1 MHKKIK
7 YIILILIM
15 LTLSGCYNYKEL
27 NDSAI
32 VSAISIDINDNKTD
46 KYTVGVQIM
55 NAKKKENTNVSEI
68 AFYEANGASIYDAL
82 GEIVLSSPKE
92 LYLGHMEVVVLG
104 EELLKQKDPLEYLD
118 FFMRDSSAEKDAVV
132 IVAKENKAKNILKVI
147 TPLETIPSQNLKAS
161 LFNSANLSGTTNII
175 TLDELVSN
183 LMDKGKESVLPAVIL
198 TGSVKKGESQDN
210 IKDSDPDV
218 RIIFDNLAV
227 LKNSKLIG
235 YLNENESFG
244 YNIVSADAKN
254 TYVKIKCDDEN
265 FATLEITSLKTN
277 EEISFKNKKPNVT
290 INTSAKT
297 NITEYNCKMNFIND
311 DELIND
317 IQKKAE
323 KRIKHLINLF
333 LEKSYGKY
341 KSDTMYYGSMF
352 YKEKEKQM
360 KSYGYTNKT
369 IKNDITF
376 NVNVNVKTDSSGLT
390 LKSVKQEE

>member
-1 MHKKIK
+1 MLKKIK
-7 YIILILIM
+7 YIILILIII
-15 LTLSGCYNYKEL
+15 TLSGCYNYKEL

-46 KYTVGVQIM
+46 KYTIGVQIM

-68 AFYEANGASIYDAL
+68 AFYEADGATIYDAL
-82 GEIVLSSPKE
+82 GQIVLSSPKE

-104 EELLKQKDPLEYLD
+104 EELLKKKDPLEYLD
-118 FFMRDSSAEKDAVV
+118 FFMRDSRAEKDAVV
-132 IVAKENKAKNILKVI
+132 IVAKEDNAKNILKVI

-183 LMDKGKESVLPAVIL
+183 LMEEGKESVLPAVVL
-198 TGSVKKGESQDN
+198 TGSVKEGESQDN

-218 RIIFDNLAV
+218 RIKFDNLAV
-227 LKNSKLIG
+227 LKNGKLIG

-244 YNIVSADAKN
+244 FNIVTADAKN
-254 TYVKIKCDDEN
+254 TYVKIKCDNEN

-290 INTSAKT
+290 IKTSAKT
-297 NITEYNCKMNFIND
+297 NIIEYNCKMNFIND
-311 DELIND
+311 DKLIGE
-317 IQKKAE
+317 IEKKAE
-323 KRIKHLINLF
+323 KRIERLINSF
-333 LEKSYGKY
+333 LEKSYNEY
-341 KSDTMYYGSMF
+341 QTDTLHYGSVF

-360 KSYGYTNKT
+360 KKHGYTNKT
-369 IKNDITF
+369 IKKDITF
-376 NVNVNVKTDSSGLT
+376 NVNADVKVDGSGLT
-390 LKSVKQEE
+390 LKSVN

>member
-1 MHKKIK
+1 MLKKTK
-7 YIILILIM
+7 YIILILIII
-15 LTLSGCYNYKEL
+15 TLSGCYNYKEL

-68 AFYEANGASIYDAL
+68 AFYEADGATIYDAL
-82 GEIVLSSPKE
+82 GQIVLSSPKE

-104 EELLKQKDPLEYLD
+104 EELLKKKDPLEYLD
-118 FFMRDSSAEKDAVV
+118 FFMRDSRAEKDAVV
-132 IVAKENKAKNILKVI
+132 IVAKEDNAKNILKVI

-183 LMDKGKESVLPAVIL
+183 LMEEGKESVLPAVVL
-198 TGSVKKGESQDN
+198 TGSAKEGESQDN

-218 RIIFDNLAV
+218 RIKFDNLAV
-227 LKNSKLIG
+227 LKNGKLIG

-244 YNIVSADAKN
+244 FNIVTADAKN
-254 TYVKIKCDDEN
+254 TYVKIKCDNEN

-290 INTSAKT
+290 IKTSAKT

-311 DELIND
+311 DKLIGE
-317 IQKKAE
+317 IEKKAE
-323 KRIKHLINLF
+323 KRIERLINSF
-333 LEKSYGKY
+333 LEKSYNEY
-341 KSDTMYYGSMF
+341 QTDTLHYGSVF

-360 KSYGYTNKT
+360 KKYGYTNKT
-369 IKNDITF
+369 IKKDITF
-376 NVNVNVKTDSSGLT
+376 NVDADVKVDGSGLT
-390 LKSVKQEE
+390 LKSVN

>member
-1 MHKKIK
+1 MLKKIK
-7 YIILILIM
+7 YIILILIII
-15 LTLSGCYNYKEL
+15 TLSGCYNYKEL

-46 KYTVGVQIM
+46 KYTIGVQIM

-68 AFYEANGASIYDAL
+68 AFYEADGATIYDAL
-82 GEIVLSSPKE
+82 GQIVLSSPKE

-104 EELLKQKDPLEYLD
+104 EELLKKKDPLEYLD
-118 FFMRDSSAEKDAVV
+118 FFMRDSRAEKDAVV
-132 IVAKENKAKNILKVI
+132 IVAKEDNAKNILKVI

-183 LMDKGKESVLPAVIL
+183 LMEEGKESVLPAVVL
-198 TGSVKKGESQDN
+198 TGSAKEGESQDN

-218 RIIFDNLAV
+218 RIKFDNLAV
-227 LKNSKLIG
+227 LKNGKLIG

-244 YNIVSADAKN
+244 FNIVTADAKN
-254 TYVKIKCDDEN
+254 TYIKIKCDNEN

-290 INTSAKT
+290 IKTSAKT
-297 NITEYNCKMNFIND
+297 NIIEYNCKMNFIND
-311 DELIND
+311 DKLIGE
-317 IQKKAE
+317 IEKKAE
-323 KRIKHLINLF
+323 KRIERLINSF
-333 LEKSYGKY
+333 LEKSYNEY
-341 KSDTMYYGSMF
+341 QTDTLHYGSVF

-360 KSYGYTNKT
+360 KKHGYTNKT
-369 IKNDITF
+369 IKKDITF
-376 NVNVNVKTDSSGLT
+376 NVNADVKVDGNGLT
-390 LKSVKQEE
+390 LKSVN

>member
-1 MHKKIK
+1 MLKKIK
-7 YIILILIM
+7 YIILILIII
-15 LTLSGCYNYKEL
+15 TLSGCYNYKEL

-46 KYTVGVQIM
+46 KYTIGVQIM

-68 AFYEANGASIYDAL
+68 AFYEADGATIYDAL
-82 GEIVLSSPKE
+82 GQIVLSSPKE

-104 EELLKQKDPLEYLD
+104 EELLKKKEPLEYLD

-132 IVAKENKAKNILKVI
+132 IVAKEDNAKNILKVI

-183 LMDKGKESVLPAVIL
+183 LMEEGKESVLPAVVL
-198 TGSVKKGESQDN
+198 TGSAKEGESQDN

-218 RIIFDNLAV
+218 RIKFDNLAV
-227 LKNSKLIG
+227 LKNGKLIG

-244 YNIVSADAKN
+244 FNIVTADAKN
-254 TYVKIKCDDEN
+254 TYIKIKCDNEN

-290 INTSAKT
+290 IKTSAKT
-297 NITEYNCKMNFIND
+297 NIIEYNCKMNFIND
-311 DELIND
+311 DKLIGE
-317 IQKKAE
+317 IEKKAE
-323 KRIKHLINLF
+323 KRIERLINSF
-333 LEKSYGKY
+333 LEKSYNKY
-341 KSDTMYYGSMF
+341 QTDTLHYGSVF

-360 KSYGYTNKT
+360 KKHGYTNKT
-369 IKNDITF
+369 IKKDITF
-376 NVNVNVKTDSSGLT
+376 NVNADVKVDGNGLT
-390 LKSVKQEE
+390 LKSVN

>member
-1 MHKKIK
+1 MLKKIK
-7 YIILILIM
+7 YIILILIII
-15 LTLSGCYNYKEL
+15 TLSGCYNYKEL

-46 KYTVGVQIM
+46 KYTIGVQIM

-68 AFYEANGASIYDAL
+68 AFYEADGATIYDAL
-82 GEIVLSSPKE
+82 GQIVLSSPKE

-104 EELLKQKDPLEYLD
+104 EELLKKKEPLEYLD

-132 IVAKENKAKNILKVI
+132 IVAKEDNAKNILKVI

-175 TLDELVSN
+175 TMDELVSN
-183 LMDKGKESVLPAVIL
+183 LMEEGKESVLPAVVL
-198 TGSVKKGESQDN
+198 TGSAKEGESQDN

-218 RIIFDNLAV
+218 RIKFDNLAV
-227 LKNSKLIG
+227 LKNGKLIG

-244 YNIVSADAKN
+244 FNIVTADAKN
-254 TYVKIKCDDEN
+254 TYIKIKCDNEN

-290 INTSAKT
+290 IKTSAKT
-297 NITEYNCKMNFIND
+297 NIIEYNCKMNFIND
-311 DELIND
+311 DKLIGE
-317 IQKKAE
+317 IEKKAE
-323 KRIKHLINLF
+323 KRIERLINSF
-333 LEKSYGKY
+333 LEKSYNEY
-341 KSDTMYYGSMF
+341 QTDTLHYGSVF

-360 KSYGYTNKT
+360 KKHGYTNKT
-369 IKNDITF
+369 IKKDITF
-376 NVNVNVKTDSSGLT
+376 NVNADVKVDGNGLT
-390 LKSVKQEE
+390 LKSVN

>member
-1 MHKKIK
+1 MLKKTK
-7 YIILILIM
+7 YIILILIII
-15 LTLSGCYNYKEL
+15 TLSGCYNYKEL

-46 KYTVGVQIM
+46 KYTIGVQIM

-68 AFYEANGASIYDAL
+68 AFYEADGATIYDAL
-82 GEIVLSSPKE
+82 GQIVLSSPKE

-104 EELLKQKDPLEYLD
+104 EELLKKKDPLEYLD
-118 FFMRDSSAEKDAVV
+118 FFMRDSRAEKDAVV
-132 IVAKENKAKNILKVI
+132 IVAKEDNAKNILKVI

-183 LMDKGKESVLPAVIL
+183 LMEEGKESVLPAVVL
-198 TGSVKKGESQDN
+198 TGSAKEGESQDN

-218 RIIFDNLAV
+218 RIKFDNLAV
-227 LKNSKLIG
+227 LKNGKLIG

-244 YNIVSADAKN
+244 FNIVTADAKN
-254 TYVKIKCDDEN
+254 TYVKIKCDNEN

-290 INTSAKT
+290 IKTSAKT
-297 NITEYNCKMNFIND
+297 NIIEYNCKMNFIND
-311 DELIND
+311 DKLIGE
-317 IQKKAE
+317 IEKKAE
-323 KRIKHLINLF
+323 KRIERLINSF
-333 LEKSYGKY
+333 LEKSYNEY
-341 KSDTMYYGSMF
+341 QTDTLHYGSVF

-360 KSYGYTNKT
+360 KKYGYTNKT
-369 IKNDITF
+369 IKKDITF
-376 NVNVNVKTDSSGLT
+376 NVNADVKVDGNGLT
-390 LKSVKQEE
+390 LKSVN

>member
-1 MHKKIK
+1 MLKKIK
-7 YIILILIM
+7 YIILILIII
-15 LTLSGCYNYKEL
+15 TLSGCYNYKEL

-46 KYTVGVQIM
+46 KYTIGVQIM

-68 AFYEANGASIYDAL
+68 AFYEADGATIYDAL
-82 GEIVLSSPKE
+82 GQIVLSSPKE

-104 EELLKQKDPLEYLD
+104 EELLKKKDPLEYLD
-118 FFMRDSSAEKDAVV
+118 FFMRDSRAEKDAVV
-132 IVAKENKAKNILKVI
+132 IVAKEDNAKNILKVI

-183 LMDKGKESVLPAVIL
+183 LMEEGKESVLPAVVL
-198 TGSVKKGESQDN
+198 TGSAKEGESQDN

-218 RIIFDNLAV
+218 RIKFDNLAV
-227 LKNSKLIG
+227 LKNGKLIG

-244 YNIVSADAKN
+244 FNIVTADAKN
-254 TYVKIKCDDEN
+254 TYIKIKCDNEN

-290 INTSAKT
+290 IKTSAKT
-297 NITEYNCKMNFIND
+297 NIIEYNCKMNFIND
-311 DELIND
+311 DKLIGE
-317 IQKKAE
+317 IEKKAE
-323 KRIKHLINLF
+323 KRIERLINSF
-333 LEKSYGKY
+333 LEKSYNEY
-341 KSDTMYYGSMF
+341 QTDTLHYGSVF

-360 KSYGYTNKT
+360 KKYGYTNKT
-369 IKNDITF
+369 IKKDITF
-376 NVNVNVKTDSSGLT
+376 NVNADVKVDGNGLT
-390 LKSVKQEE
+390 LKSVN

>member
-1 MHKKIK
+1 MLKKIK
-7 YIILILIM
+7 YIILILIII
-15 LTLSGCYNYKEL
+15 TLSGCYNYKEL

-46 KYTVGVQIM
+46 KYTIGVQIM

-68 AFYEANGASIYDAL
+68 AFYEADGATIYDAL
-82 GEIVLSSPKE
+82 GQIVLSSPKE

-104 EELLKQKDPLEYLD
+104 EELLKKKEPLEYLD

-132 IVAKENKAKNILKVI
+132 IVAKEDNAKNILKVI

-183 LMDKGKESVLPAVIL
+183 LMEEGKESVLPAVVL
-198 TGSVKKGESQDN
+198 TGSAKEGESQDN

-218 RIIFDNLAV
+218 RIKFDNLAV
-227 LKNSKLIG
+227 LKNGKLIG

-244 YNIVSADAKN
+244 FNIVTADAKN
-254 TYVKIKCDDEN
+254 TYIKIKCDNEN

-290 INTSAKT
+290 IKTSAKT
-297 NITEYNCKMNFIND
+297 NIIEYNCKMNFIND
-311 DELIND
+311 DKLIGE
-317 IQKKAE
+317 IEKKAE
-323 KRIKHLINLF
+323 KRIERLINSF
-333 LEKSYGKY
+333 LEKSYNEY
-341 KSDTMYYGSMF
+341 QTDTLHYGSVF

-360 KSYGYTNKT
+360 KKHGYTNKT
-369 IKNDITF
+369 IKKDITF
-376 NVNVNVKTDSSGLT
+376 NVNADVKVDGNGLT
-390 LKSVKQEE
+390 LKSVN

>member
-1 MHKKIK
+1 
-7 YIILILIM
+7 
-15 LTLSGCYNYKEL
+15 
-27 NDSAI
+27 
-32 VSAISIDINDNKTD
+32 
-46 KYTVGVQIM
+46 M

-68 AFYEANGASIYDAL
+68 AFYEADGATIYDAL
-82 GEIVLSSPKE
+82 GQIVLSSPKE

-104 EELLKQKDPLEYLD
+104 EELLKKKDPLEYLD

-132 IVAKENKAKNILKVI
+132 IVAKEDEAKNILKVI

-183 LMDKGKESVLPAVIL
+183 LMEEGKESVLPAVVL
-198 TGSVKKGESQDN
+198 TGSAKEGESQDN

-218 RIIFDNLAV
+218 RIKFDNLAV
-227 LKNSKLIG
+227 LKNGKLIG

-244 YNIVSADAKN
+244 FNIVTADAKN
-254 TYVKIKCDDEN
+254 TYVKIKCDNEN

-290 INTSAKT
+290 IKTSAKT

-311 DELIND
+311 DKLIGE
-317 IQKKAE
+317 IEKKAE
-323 KRIKHLINLF
+323 KRIERLINSF
-333 LEKSYGKY
+333 LEKSYNEY
-341 KSDTMYYGSMF
+341 QTDTLHYGSVF

-360 KSYGYTNKT
+360 KKYGYTNKT
-369 IKNDITF
+369 IKKDITF
-376 NVNVNVKTDSSGLT
+376 SVNADVKVDGIGLT
-390 LKSVKQEE
+390 LKSVN

>member
-1 MHKKIK
+1 MLKKIK
-7 YIILILIM
+7 YIILILIII
-15 LTLSGCYNYKEL
+15 TLSGCYNYKEL

-46 KYTVGVQIM
+46 KYTIGVQIM

-68 AFYEANGASIYDAL
+68 AFYEADGATIYDAL
-82 GEIVLSSPKE
+82 GQIVLSSPKE

-104 EELLKQKDPLEYLD
+104 EELLKKKDPLEYLD
-118 FFMRDSSAEKDAVV
+118 FFMRDSRAEKDAVV
-132 IVAKENKAKNILKVI
+132 IVAKEDNAKNILKVI

-183 LMDKGKESVLPAVIL
+183 LMEEGKESVLPAVVL
-198 TGSVKKGESQDN
+198 TGSAKEGESQDN

-218 RIIFDNLAV
+218 RIKFDNLAV
-227 LKNSKLIG
+227 LKNGKLIG

-244 YNIVSADAKN
+244 FNIVTADAKN
-254 TYVKIKCDDEN
+254 TYVKIKCDNEN

-290 INTSAKT
+290 IKTSAKT
-297 NITEYNCKMNFIND
+297 NIIEYNCKMNFIND
-311 DELIND
+311 DKLIGE
-317 IQKKAE
+317 IEKKAE
-323 KRIKHLINLF
+323 KRIERLINSF
-333 LEKSYGKY
+333 LEKSYNEY
-341 KSDTMYYGSMF
+341 QTDTLHYGSVF

-360 KSYGYTNKT
+360 KKYGYTNKT
-369 IKNDITF
+369 IKKDITF
-376 NVNVNVKTDSSGLT
+376 NVNADVKVDGNGLT
-390 LKSVKQEE
+390 LKSVN